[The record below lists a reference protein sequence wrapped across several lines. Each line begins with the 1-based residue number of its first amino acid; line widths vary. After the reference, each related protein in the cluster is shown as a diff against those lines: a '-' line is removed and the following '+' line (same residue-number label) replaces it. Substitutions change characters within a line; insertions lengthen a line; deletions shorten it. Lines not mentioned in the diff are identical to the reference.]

1 METKKYTTH
10 SLFWRKTAS
19 FILWAI
25 VLLLLIIWKPT
36 HSSFIVLFSVY
47 LVFDLIGMIQHG
59 LAWHSYMEI
68 NDEGVKMKGCAKRVS
83 EDTTETIDDLFIPW
97 GDVKEINENINGPVL
112 VLKTGE
118 KIKLTQ
124 KMDISELTLRKVFI
138 QYKSIQPQK
147 EPEQLQNEA
156 EQLKDK
162 IVSVITETDNNE
174 V

>member
-1 METKKYTTH
+1 METKKHTTH
-10 SLFWRKTAS
+10 STFWWAIALF
-19 FILWAI
+19 FLWAI
-25 VLLLLIIWKPT
+25 SVSFTIIFKSHVALII
-36 HSSFIVLFSVY
+36 VFSLN
-47 LVFDLIGMIQHG
+47 LVAHLVSAIQCRI
-59 LAWHSYMEI
+59 AWHSYLEI
-68 NDEGVKMKGCAKRVS
+68 TDEGIKMKGCAKRITSKKKEKV
-83 EDTTETIDDLFIPW
+83 DDLFIPW
-97 GDVKEINENINGPVL
+97 EDVEEINENINGPVL

>member
-10 SLFWRKTAS
+10 SSFWWKTAS

-25 VLLLLIIWKPT
+25 ALLLLIIWKPT
-36 HSSFIVLFSVY
+36 HSFLIVSFSVF
-47 LVFDLIGMIQHG
+47 LVFDLIEMIQHG

-68 NDEGVKMKGCAKRVS
+68 SDEGVKMKGCAKRVS
-83 EDTTETIDDLFIPW
+83 EDKKEKVNDIFIPW
-97 GDVKEINENINGPVL
+97 KEIDEIKGWLGYPEL

-118 KIKLTQ
+118 KITLTQ
-124 KMDISELTLRKVFI
+124 PINVDRQTVQKAFE
-138 QYKSIQPQK
+138 QYKSIQRQK
-147 EPEQLQNEA
+147 EQEQLRNEA

-162 IVSVITETDNNE
+162 IISVISETDNNE